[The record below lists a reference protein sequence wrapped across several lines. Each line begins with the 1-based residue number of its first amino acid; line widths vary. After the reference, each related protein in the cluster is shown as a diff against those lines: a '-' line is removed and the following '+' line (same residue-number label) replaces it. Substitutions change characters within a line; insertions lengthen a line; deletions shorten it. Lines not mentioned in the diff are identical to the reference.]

1 MRSHGQIRRWVDGTP
16 VHFTNFMP
24 GVSPADRTSDVVQL
38 LGKNGYWKPASSYKG
53 TRLHAVC
60 KMASCKCREGW
71 TQWGNACYLAKKEM
85 SIDWLS
91 AREQCQQM
99 EPTSD
104 LATITSAAEN
114 RFVFRLAGGKDRIWI
129 GLNDRVREGEFHWN
143 NRSDGVEYTN
153 WIRHSSQRNS
163 HAKDCAYMTRGGKW
177 IVSSCRQH
185 GFYYACKQLLCG
197 RSSEASPT
205 RRGSD
210 RVWRP
215 EDSVRC
221 PPGWSRSSSSAVDSA
236 LRPSCFSRPTAAD
249 TFAGVQSRCRAQ
261 HPAADVAVIR
271 SLEDN
276 DRAFLSAGALPMF
289 IVSDDQFDMQEES
302 ASAGVGCVSLEP
314 TGLWSSGRCAAGRLP
329 GLCQMPA
336 CTPCCPNGWH
346 LFQGQ
351 CYYVEERPLD
361 AASAEAECRRA
372 GSKLASIHSQ
382 EENDFIEN
390 LAFQRKSGMP
400 KRTPHLW
407 IGGRRKTPGADW
419 VWSDCSDWN
428 FWHWDITD
436 GRKPAKNAHQCRR
449 KHQHFEEPTPS
460 RLKNLVGGCA
470 AMRGTTGA
478 LMEYN
483 RSDLLPYVCQAR
495 KRN

>member
-1 MRSHGQIRRWVDGTP
+1 
-16 VHFTNFMP
+16 
-24 GVSPADRTSDVVQL
+24 
-38 LGKNGYWKPASSYKG
+38 
-53 TRLHAVC
+53 
-60 KMASCKCREGW
+60 MASCKCREGW
-71 TQWGNACYLAKKEM
+71 TRWGDACYLTKKEM
-85 SIDWLS
+85 FIDWLS

-114 RFVFRLAGGKDRIWI
+114 RIVFRLAGGKDRIWI

-153 WIRHSSQRNS
+153 WIGHSSQRNS

-177 IVSSCRQH
+177 IVSSCRQL

-221 PPGWSRSSSSAVDSA
+221 PPGWSRSSSSAADSA

-302 ASAGVGCVSLEP
+302 SSARVGCVTLEP

-336 CTPCCPNGWH
+336 CTPRCPNGWH
-346 LFQGQ
+346 SDAF
-351 CYYVEERPLD
+351 LD
-361 AASAEAECRRA
+361 CRSDEADHFELTLPTLRTPADRDRLLRLAAGADIWLALSRFGDGENHDWFWDDDFAHAITPNWQKPPPFISHNVWCGAMDGSTGGLIARHCL
-372 GSKLASIHSQ
+372 SKL
-382 EENDFIEN
+382 
-390 LAFQRKSGMP
+390 
-400 KRTPHLW
+400 
-407 IGGRRKTPGADW
+407 
-419 VWSDCSDWN
+419 
-428 FWHWDITD
+428 
-436 GRKPAKNAHQCRR
+436 
-449 KHQHFEEPTPS
+449 
-460 RLKNLVGGCA
+460 
-470 AMRGTTGA
+470 
-478 LMEYN
+478 
-483 RSDLLPYVCQAR
+483 PYLCQAHER
-495 KRN
+495 H